1 MTAKEMFEKLGY
13 KQEKSKNTICYSIK
27 FVITE
32 ICYIEFN
39 LVDKTINSCRISD
52 SPFSPSRDAE
62 ISFEELQAINKQ
74 VEELGWNKE
83 D

>member
-1 MTAKEMFEKLGY
+1 MNAKEMFEKLGY
-13 KQEKSKNTICYSIK
+13 KQEKSEDTIWYSIK

-39 LVDKTINSCRISD
+39 LVDKTISSYRISD
-52 SPFSPSRDAE
+52 SPFSPSKK
-62 ISFEELQAINKQ
+62 ELQAINKQ